1 MIQSSPDG
9 QHIAFNQ
16 RFFRVFFPAEMVFG
30 FHGASWVNFY
40 LLASLIRRSKVL
52 RPIRCRNF
60 SIKAANRFE
69 VSFGVK
75 NREQSLVD

>member
-16 RFFRVFFPAEMVFG
+16 RLFGVFFPAEMIFG
-30 FHGASWVNFY
+30 FHGASWVDFY
-40 LLASLIRRSKVL
+40 LLTSLIKGAKVL

-69 VSFGVK
+69 VSFRVK